1 MLFTNLCFF
10 IILIEDCIKPVKNYK
25 LAGWFS
31 IANKFAALLK
41 AIFELIDLFGLYHGT
56 DAFFCSFFVGE
67 NLLFLSFSVGETF
80 IDELLQQAQFVFDII
95 SCLINFWGLFFRF
108 RYDIFL
114 LNGFK
119 LTLCVGRSLILFAKF
134 NLFIVF
140 RDDPHLQSLF
150 ADVLTWLDPYRVYS
164 SLLLLAEF

>member
-1 MLFTNLCFF
+1 MLFTDLGFF
-10 IILIEDCIKPVKNYK
+10 IILIEDCIEPVKNCK
-25 LAGWFS
+25 LVGLFS
-31 IANKFAALLK
+31 IFSELAVLLK
-41 AIFELIDLFGLYHGT
+41 FIFEEIDLFGLYHGT

-67 NLLFLSFSVGETF
+67 NLLFLSFSVGKMF
-80 IDELLQQAQFVFDII
+80 IDELLQQAKFVFDII

-108 RYDIFL
+108 RYDLFL

-119 LTLCVGRSLILFAKF
+119 LTLCVGRFLILFAKF

-150 ADVLTWLDPYRVYS
+150 PDVLT
-164 SLLLLAEF
+164 